1 MHGPTVVIRQQEGEP
16 KQSWANSRDPSA
28 EKLAE
33 AILLREALVGQ
44 RVIHHWTEIATP
56 EGKEHVFQLGGNPEY
71 YHFQICNFSAWGATV
86 VIRREEDEPKQ
97 SWANS
102 RDPSAQKLPEAI
114 LDRMLAFHEAG
125 DPDVNPEYYHIQLCN

>member
-44 RVIHHWTEIATP
+44 ASVSSTI
-56 EGKEHVFQLGGNPEY
+56 G
-71 YHFQICNFSAWGATV
+71 
-86 VIRREEDEPKQ
+86 
-97 SWANS
+97 
-102 RDPSAQKLPEAI
+102 QKLRHPKERNMSSSWVATRNTITFNSVI
-114 LDRMLAFHEAG
+114 LVHGE
-125 DPDVNPEYYHIQLCN
+125 QQS